1 MYNSQSI
8 DLLGAA
14 AAVVVVVVVV
24 VVRESL
30 KIGVV
35 GEIIVF
41 NSNSN

>member
-14 AAVVVVVVVV
+14 AAAVVVVVV